1 MDIKDLI
8 TPDEHFKVID
18 DGAWVG
24 DFADAPGLE
33 LKVVGLRSK
42 EARNAMD
49 QKQAFL
55 RKRNRGKPLTNEQL
69 SQCTKEVL
77 YEVALKDWKGLTD
90 GDKEIP
96 YDRKLAKMWIESRNG
111 EDFMNLV
118 LEACQHLDR
127 NAGAFVGEVTKNS

>member
-8 TPDEHFKVID
+8 TPDEQFRVID

-24 DFADAPGLE
+24 DFVEAPGLE

-42 EARNAMD
+42 NARKAMK
-49 QKQAFL
+49 QKQADL
-55 RKRNRGKPLTNEQL
+55 RKKNRGKPLSDEQL

-77 YEVALKDWKGLTD
+77 HEIVLKDWKGLTD
-90 GDKEIP
+90 GDKAIP
-96 YDRKLAKMWIESRNG
+96 YDRKMAKTWIESRNG